1 VSKYV
6 ERFNTKERVLHWFVA
21 ASFFTLL
28 LSGLGL
34 YARLFHGYFD
44 FFGGGV
50 GAILVHK
57 YAGVVF
63 FASSLLLFFNHFR
76 EMNVFDEDDRIWFRQ
91 LGGYLSRDVNHINS
105 GKFNAGQKAFGLF
118 MGIATVLMGVTGIV
132 NWFPLSFPRSIVRLS
147 LLLHG
152 LLFVLFIM
160 FVVVHAY
167 LTTIGNPGTL
177 ESMIYG
183 NVKRVWARKHHPK
196 WYGEIAG
203 REKAAE

>member
-1 VSKYV
+1 MSRYV

-21 ASFFTLL
+21 ASFLTLL

-34 YARLFHGYFD
+34 YSRLFHGYFD
-44 FFGGGV
+44 LFGGGM
-50 GAILVHK
+50 GAIVVHK
-57 YAGVVF
+57 YAGAVF
-63 FASSLLLFFNHFR
+63 LFSSLLLFFNHYR
-76 EMNVFDEDDRIWFRQ
+76 EMNFFDDDDRRWFRM
-91 LGGYLSRDVNHINS
+91 LGGYLSREENHINS

-118 MGIATVLMGVTGIV
+118 MGAAAILMGVTGLI
-132 NWFPLSFPRSIVRLS
+132 NWFPLAFPQAIVRLS

-183 NVKRVWARKHHPK
+183 NVKRIWAKKHHPK
-196 WYGEIAG
+196 WYEEIAG

>member
-1 VSKYV
+1 MGKYV

-34 YARLFHGYFD
+34 YARIFHGYFD

-57 YAGVVF
+57 YAGAVF
-63 FASSLLLFFNHFR
+63 FFASLLLFLNHYK
-76 EMNVFDEDDRIWFRQ
+76 EMNAFDEDDRKWFRR
-91 LGGYLSRDVNHINS
+91 LGGYLSREENHINS
-105 GKFNAGQKAFGLF
+105 GKFNAGQKGFGLF
-118 MGIATVLMGVTGIV
+118 MGGATLLMGVTGLI
-132 NWFPLSFPRSIVRLS
+132 NWFPLSFPRVLVRLS

-160 FVVVHAY
+160 IVVVHAY

-183 NVKRVWARKHHPK
+183 NVKRIWAKKHHPK
-196 WYGEIAG
+196 WYEEIVA

>member
-1 VSKYV
+1 MSRYI

-34 YARLFHGYFD
+34 YSRLFHGYFD
-44 FFGGGV
+44 LFGGGE

-57 YAGVVF
+57 IAGVVF
-63 FASSLLLFFNHFR
+63 FFSSVLLFLNHFN
-76 EMNVFDEDDRIWFRQ
+76 EMNFFDEDDRNWFRK
-91 LGGYLSRDVNHINS
+91 LGGYLDRDPAHINS

-118 MGIATVLMGVTGIV
+118 MGLATLLLGVTGII
-132 NWFPLSFPRSIVRLS
+132 NWFPLSFPIGVVRMS

-152 LLFVLFIM
+152 ALFLLFIM
-160 FVVVHAY
+160 IVVVHAY

-183 NVKRVWARKHHPK
+183 NVRRIWASKHHPK
-196 WYGEIAG
+196 WYGEISGA
-203 REKAAE
+203 EKKD